1 MFSSVC
7 DSCIWLWDNLWEISW
22 NWVKKRRIKGK
33 KNQSFTVKTHTHVP
47 TNFALIGYY
56 SKEALTNEYE
66 YFTYRGKD
74 CKDAFADFANFP
86 KKIFLQKKSRQI
98 IVRENYHKLEGE
110 CIKAIKITVESEKI
124 VIIQENIEELH
135 IQYTIYK
142 ICKKYT
148 KYIQLYKNR
157 FIPVMAHNAEV
168 LIRQDLLTV

>member
-1 MFSSVC
+1 MSVNILPIGEKIVKMHLLILPTFLKKYFCRRRADRLSS
-7 DSCIWLWDNLWEISW
+7 E
-22 NWVKKRRIKGK
+22 
-33 KNQSFTVKTHTHVP
+33 KT
-47 TNFALIGYY
+47 
-56 SKEALTNEYE
+56 
-66 YFTYRGKD
+66 
-74 CKDAFADFANFP
+74 
-86 KKIFLQKKSRQI
+86 
-98 IVRENYHKLEGE
+98 YHKLEGK
-110 CIKAIKITVESEKI
+110 CIKVIKITVESEKI